1 MEARNAAQR
10 AREEAER
17 AVGPAGGV
25 TDEVARAGQD
35 RITEQHE
42 ARLETQQRAAP
53 RRGQSTQE
61 WQEEELAARSVRR
74 DQTAEGRGS
83 RVAGR
88 DQAAP
93 SASRNPFADALGRVA
108 SVRDEVRGLLRG
120 AGFLGLLSAAR
131 RVEFRQVGE
140 TLRIIGTRA
149 DRWRLGF
156 VEMTNWIRG
165 ENIGRVITG
174 NFRQA
179 ARSPRSWGVAFG
191 LGLNLASDTAQF
203 ANGDYDRHEYAAA
216 LTIAGAVTSAY
227 MLGIALEAAA
237 ELRQGAVGA
246 RWIASFLRACGI
258 SHPRWRSRRTSSEPN
273 LKYPGIIQVLGRRF
287 GRSCLAQL
295 VDVVAAR
302 LGSRSTAPQRV
313 SLHPPAVD
321 CGRGEASA
329 HG

>member
-179 ARSPRSWGVAFG
+179 ARSLRSWGVAFG

-216 LTIAGAVTSAY
+216 LTIDTGITIATALAAGWAAGAASGLVAG
-227 MLGIALEAAA
+227 MVG
-237 ELRQGAVGA
+237 GAVALPIVGSVPGA
-246 RWIASFLRACGI
+246 ILGAVAGGVVGVIASIAITR
-258 SHPRWRSRRTSSEPN
+258 
-273 LKYPGIIQVLGRRF
+273 V
-287 GRSCLAQL
+287 
-295 VDVVAAR
+295 VDVTQARSVLIDPVADLYR
-302 LGSRSTAPQRV
+302 RWTGGP
-313 SLHPPAVD
+313 
-321 CGRGEASA
+321 
-329 HG
+329 